1 MRSIPAALKQRFESQ
16 QQTRSNN
23 ADPAVHVRISRPTT
37 PLTNEAFIERS
48 VAASGLTGLTRADAA
63 VSRPVAALPPEK
75 AYLAYVANGAAGVK
89 SAPLTPDLSKTTWT
103 QESFSEPAADVA
115 ICFDGRM
122 IRQADGSTAFLTDP
136 RPWTFWVTPDGACKG
151 RILGLLGDVTLAE
164 SNCTAVAAVRA
175 TQSAV
180 SSFDFGLVVFMIL
193 NGALFYR
200 QLIGGTWYDAEQVS
214 FGPLGAVWTDVAASR
229 TADWR
234 VVVQAKTS
242 LGNVYELFTQ
252 FMGIGSKSGA
262 EHVAGLANATEQH
275 SLTGIAYHEA
285 QAPGEHVC
293 LAGATPPP
301 YNFAYELG
309 PVSFLGAW
317 NENDGT
323 GDYGRR
329 VVCKFDK
336 ELNPSQVVASADN
349 ITLVDSVGTEFF
361 PIAVEMDATGRFMTL
376 VYVSINNAVGDLTVS
391 YTPGTIQTMAGE
403 TLGAFSATFT
413 PTGLV
418 PVAGLPTV
426 ESISNDGDQHIIIEF
441 SEALTGELVPDR
453 WHVLAPKATPGGWV
467 QTELTKQ
474 AVAWDGGTD
483 TLRITLP
490 AGNQDSLQGCG
501 GTVTIRYTGATLMG
515 ENGPLLGFSQSVS
528 VSGVVY
534 RGNQFLPEH
543 VELADATQTVTLTRI
558 YYSDAQAPGEHVA
571 GLADASMTW
580 SLTKVEDI

>member
-16 QQTRSNN
+16 QQTRANN
-23 ADPAVHVRISRPTT
+23 ADPAAHVTISRPTV
-37 PLTNEAFIERS
+37 PLTSEDYLERT
-48 VAASGLTGLTRADAA
+48 V
-63 VSRPVAALPPEK
+63 VAALPSLTACDVAVRRRRAK
-75 AYLAYVANGAAGVK
+75 AEPDRAYAAYVSNGAAGVK
-89 SAPLTPDLSKTTWT
+89 SAALTADLTEMVWETEPFA
-103 QESFSEPAADVA
+103 ESASDVA

-122 IRQADGSTAFLTDP
+122 ARQKDGTTALLTDE
-136 RPWTFWVTPDGACKG
+136 RPWVFWVDANGACKG

-164 SNCTAVAAVRA
+164 SNCTAVSAVRA

-180 SSFDFGLVVFMIL
+180 AAYDFGLVVFMIL
-193 NGALFYR
+193 NGALYYR
-200 QLIGGTWYDAEQVS
+200 QLIAGTWYDAEQVS

-336 ELNPSQVVASADN
+336 ELNPSQVAANEGSF
-349 ITLVDSVGTEFF
+349 TLVDSLGTEFY
-361 PIAVEMDATGRFMTL
+361 PIGVEMDATGRFLTL

-391 YTPGTIQTMAGE
+391 YAPGTIHTMAGE

-413 PTGLV
+413 PTGLI

-426 ESISNDGDQHIIIEF
+426 ESISNSGDQYIIVEF
-441 SEALTGELVPDR
+441 SEALTGTLDASK
-453 WHVLAPKATPGGWV
+453 WHVLAPKATALGWV
-467 QTELTKQ
+467 QTELTKS
-474 AVAWDGGTD
+474 AVEWYEGRDKIK
-483 TLRITLP
+483 ITLP

-501 GTVTIRYTGATLMG
+501 DTVTIRYTGATLAG
-515 ENGPLLGFSQSVS
+515 EYGPLLGFSQSFT
-528 VSGVVY
+528 VSGVDY
-534 RGNQFLPEH
+534 RGNQFLPEA

-558 YYSDAQAPGEHVA
+558 YYSDAQAPAEHVA

>member
-1 MRSIPAALKQRFESQ
+1 MRSIPAALKQRFESN
-16 QQTRSNN
+16 QQTRANN
-23 ADPAVHVRISRPTT
+23 ADPAAHVTISRPTV
-37 PLTNEAFIERS
+37 PLTSEDYLERT
-48 VAASGLTGLTRADAA
+48 V
-63 VSRPVAALPPEK
+63 VAALPSLTACDVAVRRRSAKREPDR
-75 AYLAYVANGAAGVK
+75 AYAAYVSNGAAGVK
-89 SAPLTPDLSKTTWT
+89 SAALTADLTEMVW
-103 QESFSEPAADVA
+103 EAEPFSETAADVA

-122 IRQADGSTAFLTDP
+122 ARQKDGTTALLTDE
-136 RPWTFWVTPDGACKG
+136 RPWVFWVDANGKCKG

-164 SNCTAVAAVRA
+164 SNCTAVTAVRA

-180 SSFDFGLVVFMIL
+180 SAYDFGLVVFMVL

-200 QLIGGTWYDAEQVS
+200 QLIAGTWYDAEFVS
-214 FGPLGAVWTDVAASR
+214 FGPPGASWADVAASR

-234 VVVQAKTS
+234 VVVQAKTTT
-242 LGNVYELFTQ
+242 GEVYELFTQ
-252 FMGIGSKSGA
+252 FMGIGSKSAA

-275 SLTGIAYHEA
+275 SLTGIGYQDA
-285 QAPGEHVC
+285 QAPGEHVM

-309 PVSFLGAW
+309 PVAFLGAW
-317 NENDGT
+317 NESDGT

-336 ELNPSQVVASADN
+336 ELNPSQVAANEGSF
-349 ITLVDSVGTEFF
+349 TLVDSLGTEFY
-361 PIAVEMDATGRFMTL
+361 PIGVEMDATGRYMTL

-391 YTPGTIQTMAGE
+391 YTPGTIKTMAGE
-403 TLGAFSATFT
+403 TLGAFTQTFT
-413 PTGLV
+413 PTGLI

-426 ESISNDGDQHIIIEF
+426 ESISNDGDQAIIVEF
-441 SEALTGELVPDR
+441 SEALTGTLDATR
-453 WHVLAPKATPGGWV
+453 WHVLAPKATALGWV

-501 GTVTIRYTGATLMG
+501 GTVTVRYTGATLRG
-515 ENGPLLGFSQSVS
+515 ERGPLLGFSKSFT
-528 VSGVVY
+528 VSGVDY
-534 RGNQFLPEH
+534 RGNQFLPEA

-558 YYSDAQAPGEHVA
+558 YYSDAKAPAEHVA
-571 GLADASMTW
+571 GLSDATMTW